1 MLSRPSLGGITGTLL
16 PKNKRKRTRLIDDL
30 DALESQST
38 PQILRSVQHLQMQ
51 VKNRLDAVD
60 DRYQRFV
67 QVHVDPM
74 LGKTRHGQ
82 LQEMVGDS
90 MAKLHP
96 DEARANRRFGL
107 GVLSLGL
114 ALAGQWVFAPLMP
127 AAIAVGLVATSAK
140 YPMAYRMWQENKRIG
155 GLHLLLVYSLA
166 MWLGGY
172 AAAGAIGSVL
182 FGLMLKIRALT
193 ELRSQNNLI
202 HMFQLQPD
210 KVWIRTDGGEVE
222 IPFGQVGIGDTLVLY
237 GGQVVPVD
245 GTILAGVAAIDQHM
259 LTGESQPVEKKSG
272 DPVLAS
278 TLVISGQIDVRVEKT
293 STETTAGQIAQVLN
307 RTTQGSQPVLMKGIQ
322 SLDDMVI
329 PTVVLSAVSWPFIG
343 PAGAI
348 SLIGANSVFTSYL
361 SSSLAMLNY
370 LNLAAS
376 RGILVKAAEGLEELV
391 QIDTVVFDKTGTLTE
406 EIPTVTRIHS
416 AGRLSADEVL
426 RLAAA
431 AETRQTHP
439 IARAI
444 LKAAAT
450 LDLHLPPIDEA
461 HYEVGYGLKV
471 RLLCDERQAAMF
483 DAVRTP
489 VKTQSNGSVSTL
501 ASLRVRVGSGR
512 YMAMEGIDLPA
523 DIQAQLET
531 CQGDGHSLV
540 MVAVDDVLVGAV
552 DLQPTV
558 RPEAQKI
565 VDGLRSQGLDIYIIS
580 GDQEAPTQK
589 LAQDLGVTGYFA
601 NTLPGAKA
609 DLVTQLQAE
618 KRKVC
623 FIGDGIN
630 DAIAMRQAEVSV
642 SLRGA
647 TTVATDTA
655 QIILMEGNLHQ
666 LLELFRLAREYNRN
680 LKQNIRFTTGVTIVA
695 TSSILFAGLTFMAA
709 EISYSL
715 ALFGGLA
722 IAMRPL
728 LTERKQQDDARA
740 PVGAAHIDQHTIHSK
755 RPLYRLSAP

>member
-1 MLSRPSLGGITGTLL
+1 MLARLSFGSASSSLSGALL
-16 PKNKRKRTRLIDDL
+16 PKNKRHQARLIDIL
-30 DALESQST
+30 DAPANQSV
-38 PQILRSVQHLQMQ
+38 PQILRGVQHLHTK
-51 VKNRLDAVD
+51 VKSSLMVVD

-67 QVHVDPM
+67 QVNVDPM
-74 LGKTRHGQ
+74 LGKTRHAQ
-82 LQEMVGDS
+82 LQEMSGDS
-90 MAKLHP
+90 AIRLHP

-107 GVLSLGL
+107 GMLSLGL

-140 YPMAYRMWQENKRIG
+140 YPIAYQMWKEKKRIG
-155 GLHLLLVYSLA
+155 GIHLLLVYSLA

-172 AAAGAIGSVL
+172 AAAGALGSVL

-193 ELRSQNNLI
+193 ELRSQDNLV

-210 KVWIRTDGGEVE
+210 KVWVRTAQGGEAE
-222 IPFGQVGIGDTLVLY
+222 IPFSQVKIGDTFVLY

-245 GTILAGVAAIDQHM
+245 GTILAGVATIDQHM
-259 LTGESQPVEKKSG
+259 LTGESQPVEKKVG

-293 STETTAGQIAQVLN
+293 SQETTAGQIAAILN
-307 RTTQGSQPVLMKGIQ
+307 RTAQGSKPILMKGIE
-322 SLDDMVI
+322 SLDDMVL

-343 PAGAI
+343 TAGAI
-348 SLIGANSVFTSYL
+348 SLLGANSVFTSYL
-361 SSSLAMLNY
+361 SSSLAMLNF

-376 RGILVKAAEGLEELV
+376 SGILVKAAEGLEELV

-406 EIPTVTRIHS
+406 EVPTVAQVHS
-416 AGRLSADEVL
+416 AGQLSTDEVL

-431 AETRQTHP
+431 AEMRQTHP

-444 LKAAAT
+444 LKAAAEQE
-450 LDLHLPPIDEA
+450 LHLPAIDEA
-461 HYEVGYGLKV
+461 HYAVGYGLEV
-471 RLLCDERQAAMF
+471 RLLLDERQLALLSSLHTQVEA
-483 DAVRTP
+483 
-489 VKTQSNGSVSTL
+489 QSNGSVATL
-501 ASLRVRVGSGR
+501 TSPVVRVGSGR
-512 YMAMEGIDLPA
+512 YMTMEGIDLPA
-523 DIQAQLET
+523 KIQAQLEI
-531 CQGDGHSLV
+531 CQAQGHSLV

-552 DLQPTV
+552 ELQPTV

-565 VDGLRSQGLDIYIIS
+565 IEGLRERGLDLYIIS
-580 GDQEAPTQK
+580 GDQEAPTQR
-589 LAQDLGVTGYFA
+589 LAHDLGVTGYFV

-609 DLVTQLQAE
+609 DLVAQLQAE
-618 KRKVC
+618 NRRVC

-630 DAIAMRQAEVSV
+630 DAIAMRQAEVAV

-666 LLELFRLAREYNRN
+666 LLELFKLATEYDRN
-680 LKQNIRFTTGVTIVA
+680 LKQNVRFTTAVTVVA
-695 TSSILFAGLTFMAA
+695 TSGILFGGLTFLAA

-722 IAMRPL
+722 IAMKPL
-728 LTERKQQDDARA
+728 LARRE
-740 PVGAAHIDQHTIHSK
+740 PISQHTSLAMK
-755 RPLYRLSAP
+755 ER